1 MVWTDEAWV
10 ANWALLLLAI
20 ICALTII
27 LFILAII
34 FFVIAWIN
42 VATSEYF
49 ISTKKI
55 YYKYGLISRVANDIK
70 MEWITNTSISQGFFG
85 RILNFGNVLIATPGT
100 YTGTSMFVGVSNPMM
115 VKGIIEDRIVKYK
128 KIEEINQSIRK
139 ISDEFKMGRL
149 DDSRYHALKDEYE
162 NELKKYN

>member
-1 MVWTDEAWV
+1 MDHKY
-10 ANWALLLLAI
+10 LYLA
-20 ICALTII
+20 
-27 LFILAII
+27 
-34 FFVIAWIN
+34 
-42 VATSEYF
+42 
-49 ISTKKI
+49 
-55 YYKYGLISRVANDIK
+55 
-70 MEWITNTSISQGFFG
+70 GFFWT
-85 RILNFGNVLIATPGT
+85 NFEFWECSYRDSGT